1 MFNKKMSNAHPSK
14 TLFAFRKEN
23 KEAVLS
29 KVHVASSYEHADIVY
44 ATLAG
49 SKYSADLSS
58 VKHLLVGEVAG
69 V

>member
-23 KEAVLS
+23 EEAVLS
-29 KVHVASSYEHADIVY
+29 KVCVASRYEHNDVVY

-49 SKYSADLSS
+49 SKYLADLTS
-58 VKHLLVGEVAG
+58 VKHLLVGSVAG